1 MEKYFKVNAGGMY
14 FENATVNGTKDI
26 SWEEQRYLIAPRMPL
41 MVYDEK
47 ETEHRWQFE
56 IDLESGN
63 IINWPKGTTA
73 STYYKVCDEGSYALL
88 DENHNV
94 IHEACC
100 YVPKILAYLDEKQYY
115 GFGDYIILSIDA
127 DGHLKDFPQG
137 DELKKLLDDFIN
149 TKSF

>member
-1 MEKYFKVNAGGMY
+1 MDDNIPVLNNKIVFMI
-14 FENATVNGTKDI
+14 EN
-26 SWEEQRYLIAPRMPL
+26 
-41 MVYDEK
+41 
-47 ETEHRWQFE
+47 
-56 IDLESGN
+56 GN
-63 IINWPKGTTA
+63 DNFSCI
-73 STYYKVCDEGSYALL
+73 CALL

-100 YVPKILAYLDEKQYY
+100 YVPKILAYLDKEQHY